1 MPRPKAYSNILDARQ
16 FANCLTSKML
26 EYALGRG
33 IGASDQRAVSSI
45 THNWE
50 ANGYHFQALIYDIVK
65 SLPFQS
71 RRAETAT
78 EPTR

>member
-1 MPRPKAYSNILDARQ
+1 
-16 FANCLTSKML
+16 ML

-33 IGASDQRAVSSI
+33 IGAPTSERSSSI

-50 ANGYHFQALIYDIVK
+50 ANGYRFQALIYEIVN